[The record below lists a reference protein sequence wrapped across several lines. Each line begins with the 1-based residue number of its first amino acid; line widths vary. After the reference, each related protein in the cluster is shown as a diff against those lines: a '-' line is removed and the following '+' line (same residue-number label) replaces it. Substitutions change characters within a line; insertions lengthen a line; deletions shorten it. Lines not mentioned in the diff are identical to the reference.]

1 MLPFTP
7 VNICIVLTVAKF
19 VGNDEN
25 NRTDFKLSIY
35 IYYNNIHYQL
45 NCFRGIGQESR
56 SVCLKILYIFLNH
69 SNLVILN
76 KYANKQVIY

>member
-25 NRTDFKLSIY
+25 NRTDYKLSIY

-56 SVCLKILYIFLNH
+56 SLCLKILYIF
-69 SNLVILN
+69 
-76 KYANKQVIY
+76 